1 MDKSMVENIL
11 NHVQPIHNDNIEY
24 DLCRNFTIDELWDAI
39 CSFLNSKSPGPD
51 GLTIEFYK
59 SVFSIIKY
67 VLLAM
72 YNHFKDHTF
81 LPAKMKAGLI
91 SLIPKGNPLFQI
103 LNYRGITLNNVDL
116 KILTKMLH
124 NRLYPYLQDYLHSSQ
139 YANKGKTIWELNCL
153 LRDLS

>member
-1 MDKSMVENIL
+1 
-11 NHVQPIHNDNIEY
+11 
-24 DLCRNFTIDELWDAI
+24 
-39 CSFLNSKSPGPD
+39 
-51 GLTIEFYK
+51 
-59 SVFSIIKY
+59 
-67 VLLAM
+67 M

-81 LPAKMKAGLI
+81 LPAKMKTGLI

-153 LRDLS
+153 LTEIFENYRYFGKNVVVLPLFL